1 MSRTARATATLL
13 VSALVLALVPAPGY
27 AQGFGFGPT
36 VVGTK
41 IADGQAYATVVVL
54 EHQPNPADN
63 GRMLLAFE
71 ANGWDGIPIYESTDD
86 GATWHFVTNAQDSEG
101 VDPELCNLH
110 WQPHLTEMP
119 RTEHGIAAG
128 TVLLSA
134 STVCRQAEGRG
145 NQGMH
150 LRLFTST
157 DFGRSW
163 SYRSTYDETEAQNPI
178 WEPFLLILDDGTFV
192 EYYSLET
199 FKEEGYNQL
208 LGHKVSQDGGL
219 TWGPIIFDVAFPGGV
234 ERPGMVIIDRLPDG
248 RYVYNYEAVAGPGDG
263 QVFLKYS
270 DDGLNWGGPTYRGT
284 PVETLN
290 GRYPSNTPNV
300 FWFPIGGPDGVVV
313 VTSRSSRGPAADGSG
328 NTLFWNNNLG
338 EGPWWTAPT
347 PVQKIGNS
355 RAGWTQ
361 VMILQDD
368 GEILHITSS
377 GSTNPDSANSSRYN
391 DILFNAAEV
400 NFNRYEAESA
410 GQEGTTVMR
419 DRSMSNGA
427 KSRLGARDVGTLTFP
442 VHVPETGAYALAV
455 EYTDIG
461 FDAVPRLV
469 VNGQAVEGSVAPV
482 EVDPELAAQRA
493 QDLGTRTSGEHRLV
507 RAVAQL
513 TAGTNTIEVKGG
525 AYALDVDYL
534 EVTPGG
540 M

>member
-1 MSRTARATATLL
+1 MSRMAQATTTLL
-13 VSALVLALVPAPGY
+13 VSTLALTLTPARGY
-27 AQGFGFGPT
+27 AQGYGPT
-36 VVGTK
+36 VVGTQ

-54 EHQPNPADN
+54 KHQRDPADN

-86 GATWHFVTNAQDSEG
+86 GASWHFVANAQDSVG
-101 VDPELCNLH
+101 VDRSLCNLH

-134 STVCRQAEGRG
+134 STVCRRGEGWG
-145 NQGMH
+145 NRGMH

-163 SYRSTYDETEAQNPI
+163 SYRSTYDETEAENPI

-208 LGHKVSQDGGL
+208 LGHKVSDDGGL
-219 TWGPIIFDVAFPGGV
+219 TWGPLVFDVAIPGGV

-248 RYVYNYEAVAGPGDG
+248 RYVYNYEAVAGPGGG
-263 QVFLKYS
+263 QVYLKFS
-270 DDGLNWGGPTYRGT
+270 DDGLSWGGPTHRGT
-284 PVETLN
+284 PVETMN

-300 FWFPIGGPDGVVV
+300 FWFPIGGPDGVLV
-313 VTSRSSRGPAADGSG
+313 VTSRSSHGPASDAAG

-338 EGPWWTAPT
+338 EGAWWTAPT
-347 PVQKIGNS
+347 PVQKIGNN

-361 VMILQDD
+361 AMVLLDD
-368 GEILHITSS
+368 GRLLHITSS

-391 DILFNAAEV
+391 DILFHAAEV

-410 GQEGTTVMR
+410 GQEGSSVMR

-427 KSRLGARDVGTLTFP
+427 KSRLGAKEVGTLTFEID
-442 VHVPETGAYALAV
+442 VPETGVHALAV

-461 FDAVPRLV
+461 FDAVPRLF
-469 VNGQAVEGSVAPV
+469 VNGQPFEGSVAPV
-482 EVDPELAAQRA
+482 ELDPERAARA
-493 QDLGTRTSGEHRLV
+493 ARDLGTRTSGQHRIL
-507 RAVAQL
+507 RAEAEL
-513 TAGTNTIEVKGG
+513 RAGMNTIEVRGG
-525 AYALDVDYL
+525 EYALDVDYL
-534 EVTPGG
+534 EVTPAG